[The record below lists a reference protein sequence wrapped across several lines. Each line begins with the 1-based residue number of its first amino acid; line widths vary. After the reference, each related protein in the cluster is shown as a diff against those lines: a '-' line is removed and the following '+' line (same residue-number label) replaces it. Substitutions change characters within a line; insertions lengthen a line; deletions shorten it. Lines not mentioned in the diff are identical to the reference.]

1 MKTETTRRNC
11 IAIIVDAEGSGTL
24 LMDYDTL
31 SDVVVE
37 NQVYIYDFFFKY
49 VDIYH

>member
-1 MKTETTRRNC
+1 
-11 IAIIVDAEGSGTL
+11 
-24 LMDYDTL
+24 MDYDTL

-49 VDIYH
+49 VDIYHWTDVVRAWTRFHYPHS